1 MSSAEDEYVV
11 ATGCCASIQ
20 WMKSQ
25 LSDYDIHYKMVP
37 IFCDNISAIS
47 ISNNPVLHSRT
58 KHIDIRYH
66 FIRDHILKRD
76 IELHFIPVEYQL
88 ADIFTKPLDETTFT
102 RLKAEEFWSTAVAYD
117 PSPPIDETEQRPLR
131 VYLIKF
137 SVLNGQRHLTLDFNT
152 FCSSTGLDYKN
163 GKCVG
168 HPESDVV
175 KKESRKIDINPT
187 YLDKTPVQNN
197 SFPVATE
204 VDIRKII
211 YSDLVTMLLNKSK
224 LKYVAYPRFIS
235 CALQVLLGCDY
246 TQDPNFGYLPGILSN
261 CNFTKDP
268 SKVTNI
274 ELTAHMIAVNN
285 QKESV
290 SPLPFSAKKK
300 KVKSQTMT
308 HTLPKSQG
316 PKASESLPQTRKKSN
331 KDPER
336 NKQLAGM
343 GLPSTH
349 LDEGT
354 RKSKL
359 LTKGTKSDPKDLVR
373 NIQPIDMGLP
383 SMVPSEDTGKTKPVD
398 ETQSTTLRY
407 QTLTDNE
414 GKTSSKM
421 EPGTQ
426 PLKFTAYVDV
436 QAFLLSDDEM
446 LQESDDDEVF
456 GAGEDMDEDPQ
467 EPLNKTTPPYQ
478 VSQEVSQV
486 LFNKLTEDSWDKHVA
501 AASSYVNLKTSIKEF
516 LHQSFDK
523 HSNNDVALRNFQ
535 TLLSNFKVDHNTSMR
550 RIMKLLNAI
559 HNFVKDNPALNK
571 IILKAS
577 KAYTQH
583 SSNLTELL
591 SLFKTSDFASLK
603 IIMESLHDISN
614 KKDAKFAN

>member
-1 MSSAEDEYVV
+1 
-11 ATGCCASIQ
+11 
-20 WMKSQ
+20 MKFLFNCPLKQAFIKCPS
-25 LSDYDIHYKMVP
+25 
-37 IFCDNISAIS
+37 
-47 ISNNPVLHSRT
+47 VL
-58 KHIDIRYH
+58 
-66 FIRDHILKRD
+66 
-76 IELHFIPVEYQL
+76 YQNYL
-88 ADIFTKPLDETTFT
+88 
-102 RLKAEEFWSTAVAYD
+102 REFWSTAVAYD

-316 PKASESLPQTRKKSN
+316 PKASESLPQTRKKSKSKKAPKETKETPPPEPTKEFEQSHSVSWGKTLDP

-383 SMVPSEDTGKTKPVD
+383 SMVPKGNKPPADIEPIHPSVADLSSSGAEYQVD

-467 EPLNKTTPPYQ
+467 EPLNKTTPPQ
-478 VSQEVSQV
+478 STKEEHHSPPKDKPESSNAPDTESDSESSNLDV
-486 LFNKLTEDSWDKHVA
+486 LKKYDNIRTLTKRQLVKYLRKYPK
-501 AASSYVNLKTSIKEF
+501 SSSINLLRTLGTSM
-516 LHQSFDK
+516 
-523 HSNNDVALRNFQ
+523 LRLPHLINFQ